1 MGFLHEEAQLLSNN
15 KTKITYPCGYVEE
28 KDTTVAVYGLRY
40 NGQRPCLIEIFG
52 DFSFNTYRHFERAVD
67 PVIGSVLVHE

>member
-40 NGQRPCLIEIFG
+40 NGQRPCLI
-52 DFSFNTYRHFERAVD
+52 
-67 PVIGSVLVHE
+67 